1 MNRLLVIIALNIILF
16 STLVMTQN
24 QPLPVDKT
32 VITGTLE
39 NGVKYYIK
47 QNKKPQN
54 RAELRLFVNAGSV
67 LENDDQRGIA
77 HFVEHMAFNGTE
89 HFAKNELV
97 NYLEKLGI
105 EFGPELNAYT
115 SFDQTVYMLT
125 VPTDSNDILENGFLV
140 LEDWAHN
147 LSFDPVEID
156 KERGVVIEEWRLGR
170 GANMRM
176 LDKQLPILFKNS
188 RYAVRLPIGKK
199 EIIENANYETIR
211 SFYYDWYRPDLIAV
225 AAVGDFNAQ
234 EIEGYIKKHFSNIKP
249 PENERD
255 RKDYDIPDHRETYFA
270 IASDKEAQYSTVALY
285 ILQEPKKVEFVN
297 DYKNKLIHSISYGI
311 LNDRLT
317 ELISSPNPPFS
328 YAYTGNS
335 RFAKSADV
343 SFLVAMVQEGK
354 IDTGFKAL
362 LREAKRV
369 NLYGFTETEFERQK
383 TSLLRAAE
391 QRLAEKDKT
400 ESSKIVGEFGS
411 NYIYGDPIISIE
423 DQFKLTE
430 ELLPQ
435 ITLEE
440 VNNVSS
446 ELLKQNNRVVLVNS
460 PEKEGLHIPTEEEL
474 SATITEVNSEEITA
488 YEDKVSEKPLVENLP
503 SPAPVV
509 SSFAMEE
516 IGVTEW
522 VLANGLKVVFKPT
535 DFKND
540 QILFKAFSPGGSS
553 LIKNDNFLSAEFA
566 SALEEESG
574 LDGFSKTELDKYM
587 SGKIATVTPYID
599 NYYEGMNGH
608 ASPKDL
614 ETLFQL
620 IYSYFTAPRIDSIG
634 YLTFKSK
641 MKSFLENKSNN
652 PQYAFQD
659 TLQVTLSNYHF
670 RSRPI
675 TIEMLSEINPEISL
689 NILNDRFSNA
699 GDFTFVFVGNIDSV
713 IFKPLV
719 ETYLGSLPSFGPN
732 EKPVDLNYKDVRGFV
747 SKELHKGIEPKSQVA
762 IAYVGDMEWS
772 RENEYTMQSLVDV
785 LDIKLRESLREDKGG
800 TYGVYAYKNIYR
812 FPQSHYSINFGFGC
826 NPERVKELVRD
837 FYDVLDSIK
846 TFGPD
851 NIVMTK
857 VKETQRR
864 KRELNL
870 EKNSFWQN
878 TLTDYIQNNENPIE
892 MLNYDQWIND
902 LTDNDIKNVANKY
915 LGENLVQVVL
925 FPESE
930 NDE

>member
-1 MNRLLVIIALNIILF
+1 MP
-16 STLVMTQN
+16 QN
-24 QPLPVDKT
+24 QPLPVDET
-32 VITGTLE
+32 LITGTLD

-47 QNKKPQN
+47 QNKKPEN

-77 HFVEHMAFNGTE
+77 HFVEHMAFNGTK
-89 HFAKNELV
+89 HFAKNDLID
-97 NYLEKLGI
+97 YLEQLGI

-125 VPTDSNDILENGFLV
+125 VPTDSIDILENGFLV

-147 LSFDPVEID
+147 LSFDPIEID

-176 LDKQLPILFKNS
+176 FDKQLPILFKDS

-199 EIIENANYETIR
+199 EIIENASYETIK
-211 SFYYDWYRPDLIAV
+211 SFYTDWYRPDLIAV
-225 AAVGDFNAQ
+225 AAVGDFNVEQ
-234 EIEGYIKKHFSNIKP
+234 IEGYIKNHFSNIKP
-249 PENERD
+249 PENERE
-255 RKDYDIPDHRETYFA
+255 RKVYDIPDHEETYFA
-270 IASDKEAQYSTVALY
+270 IASDKEAQYSTVSLY
-285 ILQEPKKVEFVN
+285 ILQEPEKTEFVS
-297 DYKNKLIHSISYGI
+297 DYKNELMHSIFYGI

-317 ELISSPNPPFS
+317 ELISSPSPPFS
-328 YAYTGNS
+328 YAYAGNS

-343 SFLVAMVQEGK
+343 SFLVAMVQQGT

-383 TSLLRAAE
+383 ASLLRTAE
-391 QRLAEKDKT
+391 QKLAEKDKT
-400 ESSKIVGEFGS
+400 ESSKIIGEFGS

-446 ELLKQNNRVVLVNS
+446 ELLNRNNRVVLVNS

-474 SATITEVNSEEITA
+474 SAIIAEVNSEKITA
-488 YEDKVSEKPLVENLP
+488 YEDKVSEKPLIEIVP

-509 SSFAMEE
+509 SSLAMEE

-522 VLANGLKVVFKPT
+522 VLANGLRVFFKPT

-540 QILFKAFSPGGSS
+540 QILFRAFSPGGSS
-553 LIKNDNFLSAEFA
+553 LVKDENFLSAEFA
-566 SALEEESG
+566 PVLEDESG

-599 NYYEGMNGH
+599 NYYEGMNGN

-620 IYSYFTAPRIDSIG
+620 IYSYFTAPRIDSTG
-634 YLTFKSK
+634 YMAFESK

-652 PQYAFQD
+652 PLYAFQD
-659 TLQVTLSNYHF
+659 TLQATLSNYHF
-670 RSRPI
+670 RSRPL
-675 TIEMLSEINPEISL
+675 TMEMLSEINPEISFK
-689 NILNDRFSNA
+689 ILEERFKDA
-699 GDFTFVFVGNIDSV
+699 GDFTFIFVGNIDSV

-719 ETYLGSLPSFGPN
+719 ETYLGSLPSFSSS
-732 EKPVDLNYKDVRGFV
+732 EKPVDLDYKDVRGFV
-747 SKELHKGIEPKSQVA
+747 SKELFKGIEPKSQVA
-762 IAYVGDMEWS
+762 VVYVGDMEWT
-772 RENEYTMQSLVDV
+772 RENEFTMQSLVDV
-785 LDIKLRESLREDKGG
+785 LDIKLREALREDKGG

-812 FPQSHYSINFGFGC
+812 FPKSHYTASFGFGC
-826 NPERVKELVRD
+826 NPDRVEELVQD
-837 FYDVLDSIK
+837 FYKVIDSIK

-851 NIVMTK
+851 DLVMTK

-870 EKNSFWQN
+870 EKNSFWQS
-878 TLTDYIQNNENPIE
+878 TLSDYIQNNENPIE
-892 MLNYDQWIND
+892 MLNFDNYINE
-902 LTDNDIKNVANKY
+902 LSAEEIQKAANQY
-915 LGENLVQVVL
+915 LGENLVQVIL